1 MSPQILRKRRTFAMR
16 RSALAAIG
24 VSFFVLSG
32 ATLGADIGIANPSAV
47 AAAPGG
53 RRATA
58 HPTEP
63 PEINATT
70 QSAFVDGLYK
80 ELMEWTPPPCL
91 SEISDASLRN
101 YRQKISASRPNPP
114 SRAANAARYLHW
126 TALEVLPTLNAAPRL
141 RDAPADNGR
150 PARLEPLR

>member
-1 MSPQILRKRRTFAMR
+1 MSAQIIRKRRTLAMR
-16 RSALAAIG
+16 RLALAAIG

-32 ATLGADIGIANPSAV
+32 TTLGADIGIANPSAV

-53 RRATA
+53 RHATA

-70 QSAFVDGLYK
+70 HSAFVDGLYK

-91 SEISDASLRN
+91 SATSDASLRN
-101 YRQKISASRPNPP
+101 YRQKISVSRPNPP
-114 SRAANAARYLHW
+114 GRVTNSTRYLRW
-126 TALEVLPTLNAAPRL
+126 TALEVLPPLKAAPPL
-141 RDAPADNGR
+141 RYAPADNGR
-150 PARLEPLR
+150 PARREPLR

>member
-1 MSPQILRKRRTFAMR
+1 MSAQILGKGRTLAMR
-16 RSALAAIG
+16 RLVLAAIG

-32 ATLGADIGIANPSAV
+32 TTFGADVGIANPSAV

-53 RRATA
+53 RHATA

-80 ELMEWTPPPCL
+80 ELMEWTPPPCP
-91 SEISDASLRN
+91 SATSDASLRD
-101 YRQKISASRPNPP
+101 YR
-114 SRAANAARYLHW
+114 
-126 TALEVLPTLNAAPRL
+126 
-141 RDAPADNGR
+141 
-150 PARLEPLR
+150 

>member
-1 MSPQILRKRRTFAMR
+1 MSAQILRKGRTLAMR

-32 ATLGADIGIANPSAV
+32 TTLGADIGIANSSAV

-53 RRATA
+53 RHATA

-63 PEINATT
+63 PASNAPTS
-70 QSAFVDGLYK
+70 SAFLDGLYK

-91 SEISDASLRN
+91 SATSSRREHNALSPLDRTGGLAAAQGRTAS
-101 YRQKISASRPNPP
+101 SPH
-114 SRAANAARYLHW
+114 AR
-126 TALEVLPTLNAAPRL
+126 
-141 RDAPADNGR
+141 
-150 PARLEPLR
+150 

>member
-1 MSPQILRKRRTFAMR
+1 MSAQILGKRRTFAMR

-32 ATLGADIGIANPSAV
+32 ATLGADIGIANRSAV

-53 RRATA
+53 RHATA

-63 PEINATT
+63 PASNAKTT
-70 QSAFVDGLYK
+70 SAFADGLYK

-101 YRQKISASRPNPP
+101 YRQKISASRPNSP
-114 SRAANAARYLHW
+114 SRAANAARYLRW
-126 TALEVLPTLNAAPRL
+126 TALEVLPPLKAAPPL